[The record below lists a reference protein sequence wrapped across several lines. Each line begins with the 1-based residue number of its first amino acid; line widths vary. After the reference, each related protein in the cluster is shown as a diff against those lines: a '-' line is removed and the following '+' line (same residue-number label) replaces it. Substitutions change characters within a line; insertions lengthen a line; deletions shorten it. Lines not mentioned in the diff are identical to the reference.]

1 MPADRLTGM
10 GILYRGPDATDPADL
25 VTLGQGDARWA
36 GAVDLSTLQSDVA
49 NIKTNEFGSSS
60 RTKRPY
66 CEVRLGTA
74 YTNGANADTYA
85 GTGWNLDSSS
95 ENGMFFGGNSS
106 SGIGYYNYARIRLP
120 VAGRWFLDFQA
131 VSAGTAAHNVG
142 VKIMAQTG
150 TNKPT
155 VGNNSIASWFGP
167 AAASVEGGPAHCWT
181 HERLDA
187 GVFIYWATFRTT
199 AGQFKVNNF
208 GGIKTKMQAIWM
220 GP

>member
-1 MPADRLTGM
+1 M
-10 GILYRGPDATDPADL
+10 GIPYRGPDATAADDL

-36 GAVDLSTLQSDVA
+36 GAVDLSNLQPQLD
-49 NIKTNEFGSSS
+49 NIETQEFGSSS
-60 RTKRPY
+60 RTKRPV
-66 CEVRLGTA
+66 CEVRLGGA
-74 YTNGANADTYA
+74 YTNAANADTYA
-85 GTGWNLDSSS
+85 QTGWNLETST
-95 ENGMFFGGNSS
+95 ETMFYGGNSS
-106 SGIGYYNYARIRLP
+106 SGIGYYQYARIRLP
-120 VAGRWFLDFQA
+120 IEGRWFLDFQA

-150 TNKPT
+150 TNQPT
-155 VGNNSIASWFGP
+155 VANNSIASWFGP

-181 HERLDA
+181 HERLAA

-199 AGQFKVNNF
+199 AGQFKANNF